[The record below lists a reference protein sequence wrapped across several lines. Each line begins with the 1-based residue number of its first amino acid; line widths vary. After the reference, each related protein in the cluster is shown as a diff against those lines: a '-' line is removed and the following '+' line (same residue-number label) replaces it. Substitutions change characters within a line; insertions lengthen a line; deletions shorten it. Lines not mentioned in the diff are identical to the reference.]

1 MKHLIHPK
9 RFIRF
14 FVDYCATHGST
25 RQIPLTLDRKD
36 TRFKKLHGTCNVVFR
51 TLHQSGI
58 GTKKT
63 SASVIA
69 DEDEE
74 RLWKAGVMNTTT
86 PIGLQ
91 RTVFYYIGKACYLRG
106 GEEQR
111 GLKPSQFAHLYDPD
125 RYVYTENGS
134 KNRNG
139 GFYQL
144 GIDNK
149 SVPIFENVDAGERCT
164 VVWFHC

>member
-1 MKHLIHPK
+1 MW
-9 RFIRF
+9 
-14 FVDYCATHGST
+14 
-25 RQIPLTLDRKD
+25 
-36 TRFKKLHGTCNVVFR
+36 FKKLHGTCDVVFR

-63 SASVIA
+63 SAKVIL

-74 RLWKAGVMNTTT
+74 KLWKAGILNTTT

-91 RTVFYYIGKACYLRG
+91 QAVFYYIGKACCLRG
-106 GEEQR
+106 GEEHR
-111 GLKPSQFAHLYDPD
+111 GLKSSQFSHLYDPE

-134 KNRNG
+134 KNRTG
-139 GFYQL
+139 GFYEL

-149 SVPIFENVDAGERCT
+149 SVPIFKNVDAR
-164 VVWFHC
+164 